1 MKTHF
6 KAQKL
11 RAAGT
16 LFFLGAKKKKKI
28 KALQSARLLVDKINP
43 CLVPAENAVREPAL
57 EGAQPK

>member
-16 LFFLGAKKKKKI
+16 LFFLGAKKKI

-43 CLVPAENAVREPAL
+43 CLAPAENAVREPAL